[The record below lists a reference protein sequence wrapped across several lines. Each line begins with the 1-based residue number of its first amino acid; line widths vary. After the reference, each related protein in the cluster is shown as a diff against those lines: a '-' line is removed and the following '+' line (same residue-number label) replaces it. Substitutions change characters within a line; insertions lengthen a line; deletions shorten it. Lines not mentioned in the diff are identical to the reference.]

1 MTMGTASTMA
11 CMVEALGMG
20 MPGNAA
26 IPAVDA
32 RRNLL
37 ARMAGRRI
45 VDMVREDL
53 TISKILTREAF
64 ENAIRANAAIGGSTN
79 AVIHLIALARR
90 VGVELDLDDWDRLG
104 RGVHTVLNLM
114 PSGKYLMEDFYYA
127 GGLPVVLRELGKQG
141 LLHKKALTVNGK
153 TIWDNN
159 KKAECFNAEVITP
172 FAQPFKK
179 NTGIAVLRGNLCPDG
194 AIIKPSAAT
203 PRLMKHKGRAVVFE
217 NIEEFHSR
225 IDDPKLDIDEN
236 CVMVLKNCGPKGYP
250 GMAEV
255 GNMPLPPKVL
265 QEGHHRHGA
274 HLGRAHERHRLRH
287 GGAAHRARG
296 CGRRRAGPGRER
308 RHDRTRR
315 GRTPTAP
322 GRARTRTRA
331 PAQEMESA
339 QGADDARLYQALCR
353 PRAAGEPGRGP
364 RFPRRRERRQGSE
377 RQPLARSRS
386 PARLLLVPARSRMN
400 ALRLGAHTMLQAI
413 DPTIRLNPADDVVI
427 ARVEVAEGT
436 TLLKE
441 GNVRVAARVPA
452 GHKIAVRELKSGSPV
467 RRYNQIIGFATRDI
481 HAGEHV
487 HVHNIAMGEFDRDY
501 AFCADARPT
510 DHVAQPATFQGI
522 VRADGRVATR
532 NYIGILTS
540 VNCSATVA
548 RMIARHFENRL
559 DAFPNVDGV
568 VALTHKSGCGMA
580 SEGEPMDV
588 LRRTM
593 AGYARHPNFFAV
605 QVVGLGCEANQINS
619 LLSTQQLKRSDRL
632 AAYTIQEKG
641 GTMKAVRE
649 GIARIEAIL
658 PEANRVK
665 RETVPASHLLLAL
678 QCGGSDGYS
687 GISANPALGA
697 AVDLLVRHGGGAILS
712 ETPEIYGAEHLLTR
726 RALTREVGEKLIRRI
741 KWWENYTAR
750 NGNEMNNNPSPGNK
764 AGGLTTI
771 LEKSLGAV
779 AKGGTTN
786 LVDVYEYAEP
796 VTAKGFVY
804 MDTPGYDPVSATGQ
818 IAGGAN
824 LVCFTTGRGSAYG
837 CKPAPSLK
845 LATNTRLFEHQE
857 EDMDLNCGGIVDG
870 KESIAEVG
878 QKLFELILKTASGAK
893 TKSEAFGYGEDEFA
907 PWVLGATM

>member
-1 MTMGTASTMA
+1 
-11 CMVEALGMG
+11 
-20 MPGNAA
+20 
-26 IPAVDA
+26 
-32 RRNLL
+32 
-37 ARMAGRRI
+37 
-45 VDMVREDL
+45 
-53 TISKILTREAF
+53 
-64 ENAIRANAAIGGSTN
+64 
-79 AVIHLIALARR
+79 
-90 VGVELDLDDWDRLG
+90 
-104 RGVHTVLNLM
+104 
-114 PSGKYLMEDFYYA
+114 
-127 GGLPVVLRELGKQG
+127 
-141 LLHKKALTVNGK
+141 
-153 TIWDNN
+153 
-159 KKAECFNAEVITP
+159 
-172 FAQPFKK
+172 
-179 NTGIAVLRGNLCPDG
+179 
-194 AIIKPSAAT
+194 
-203 PRLMKHKGRAVVFE
+203 
-217 NIEEFHSR
+217 
-225 IDDPKLDIDEN
+225 
-236 CVMVLKNCGPKGYP
+236 
-250 GMAEV
+250 
-255 GNMPLPPKVL
+255 
-265 QEGHHRHGA
+265 
-274 HLGRAHERHRLRH
+274 
-287 GGAAHRARG
+287 
-296 CGRRRAGPGRER
+296 
-308 RHDRTRR
+308 
-315 GRTPTAP
+315 
-322 GRARTRTRA
+322 
-331 PAQEMESA
+331 
-339 QGADDARLYQALCR
+339 
-353 PRAAGEPGRGP
+353 
-364 RFPRRRERRQGSE
+364 
-377 RQPLARSRS
+377 
-386 PARLLLVPARSRMN
+386 
-400 ALRLGAHTMLQAI
+400 MLQAI

-427 ARVEVAEGT
+427 ARVDVAEGS

-441 GNVRVAARVPA
+441 DNVRVASRVPA
-452 GHKIAVRELKSGSPV
+452 GHKIAVRAIKSGSPV

-487 HVHNIAMGEFDRDY
+487 HVHNLAMGEFDRDY
-501 AFCADARPT
+501 AYCADARAT
-510 DHVAQPATFQGI
+510 DYVAQPASFQGI

-548 RMIARHFENRL
+548 RLIARHFENRL

-580 SEGEPMDV
+580 SEGEPMEV

-605 QVVGLGCEANQINS
+605 QLVGLGCEANQIAS
-619 LLSTQQLKRSDRL
+619 LLAAQQLKRSDTF

-649 GIARIEAIL
+649 GIARIESVL

-726 RALTREVGEKLIRRI
+726 RAVTREVGEKLIRRI
-741 KWWENYTAR
+741 KWWEAYTAR

-764 AGGLTTI
+764 AGGLSTI

-786 LVDVYEYAEP
+786 LVDVYEYAEA
-796 VTAKGFVY
+796 VAARGFVY

-845 LATNTRLFEHQE
+845 LATNTRLFDHQE
-857 EDMDLNCGGIVDG
+857 EDMDLNCGSIVDG
-870 KESIAEVG
+870 KESIEQVG

-893 TKSEAFGYGEDEFA
+893 TKSEVFGYGEDEFA

>member
-1 MTMGTASTMA
+1 
-11 CMVEALGMG
+11 
-20 MPGNAA
+20 
-26 IPAVDA
+26 
-32 RRNLL
+32 
-37 ARMAGRRI
+37 
-45 VDMVREDL
+45 
-53 TISKILTREAF
+53 
-64 ENAIRANAAIGGSTN
+64 
-79 AVIHLIALARR
+79 
-90 VGVELDLDDWDRLG
+90 
-104 RGVHTVLNLM
+104 
-114 PSGKYLMEDFYYA
+114 
-127 GGLPVVLRELGKQG
+127 
-141 LLHKKALTVNGK
+141 
-153 TIWDNN
+153 
-159 KKAECFNAEVITP
+159 
-172 FAQPFKK
+172 
-179 NTGIAVLRGNLCPDG
+179 
-194 AIIKPSAAT
+194 
-203 PRLMKHKGRAVVFE
+203 
-217 NIEEFHSR
+217 
-225 IDDPKLDIDEN
+225 
-236 CVMVLKNCGPKGYP
+236 
-250 GMAEV
+250 
-255 GNMPLPPKVL
+255 
-265 QEGHHRHGA
+265 
-274 HLGRAHERHRLRH
+274 
-287 GGAAHRARG
+287 
-296 CGRRRAGPGRER
+296 
-308 RHDRTRR
+308 
-315 GRTPTAP
+315 
-322 GRARTRTRA
+322 
-331 PAQEMESA
+331 
-339 QGADDARLYQALCR
+339 
-353 PRAAGEPGRGP
+353 
-364 RFPRRRERRQGSE
+364 
-377 RQPLARSRS
+377 
-386 PARLLLVPARSRMN
+386 
-400 ALRLGAHTMLQAI
+400 MLQAI

-427 ARVEVAEGT
+427 ARVDVAEGS

-441 GNVRVAARVPA
+441 DNVRVASRVPA
-452 GHKIAVRELKSGSPV
+452 GHKIAVRAIKSGSPV

-487 HVHNIAMGEFDRDY
+487 HVHNLAMGEFDRDY
-501 AFCADARPT
+501 AYCADARAT
-510 DHVAQPATFQGI
+510 DYVAQPASFQGI

-548 RMIARHFENRL
+548 RLIARHFENRM

-580 SEGEPMDV
+580 SEGEPMEV

-605 QVVGLGCEANQINS
+605 QLVGLGCEANQIAS
-619 LLSTQQLKRSDRL
+619 LLAAQQLKRSDTF

-649 GIARIEAIL
+649 GIARIESVL

-726 RALTREVGEKLIRRI
+726 RAVTREVGEKLIRRI
-741 KWWENYTAR
+741 KWWEAYTAR

-764 AGGLTTI
+764 AGGLSTI

-786 LVDVYEYAEP
+786 LVDVYEYAEA
-796 VTAKGFVY
+796 VAARGFVY

-845 LATNTRLFEHQE
+845 LATNTRLFDHQE
-857 EDMDLNCGGIVDG
+857 EDMDLNCGSIVDG
-870 KESIAEVG
+870 KESIEQVG
-878 QKLFELILKTASGAK
+878 QKLFELILETASGAK
-893 TKSEAFGYGEDEFA
+893 TKSEVFGYGEDEFA